1 MNENKNKYEIDV
13 MQLLEMMLRRWWI
26 IVIAVLLCVG
36 SAFVYTEFFV
46 KPTYTSTTSIY
57 IRGGGNLNIYQAILA
72 GQYQADDYPYILNSH
87 DTLQEAADNL
97 NLNTPTVVNGE
108 KEKYTAIGL
117 RGMISHQGGENN
129 IFQIKVTGSDPDETK
144 AIAEEVSRVFKLR
157 VAEITKSDV
166 SELYVESARKGT
178 LNSSGLKK
186 NILVGAALG
195 LIAGA
200 GIAILMGITNDVIY
214 SDEWLLNKFKD
225 EVPLLASV
233 PDTNSTKNGKGYY
246 KYKYYNYSRRNDTE
260 SRK

>member
-13 MQLLEMMLRRWWI
+13 MQLLEMLIKRWWI

-36 SAFVYTEFFV
+36 SAFAYTEFFV

-57 IRGGGNLNIYQAILA
+57 IRGGGNLSIYQAILA
-72 GQYQADDYPYILNSH
+72 GQYQADDYPEILGSYN
-87 DTLQEAADNL
+87 TLEEATINL
-97 NLNTPTVVNGE
+97 NKWAVENG
-108 KEKYTAIGL
+108 KEAKYTEAGV
-117 RGMISHQGGENN
+117 RSMISYQIGENN
-129 IFQIKVTGSDPDETK
+129 IFKIKVTGSDADETK
-144 AIAEEVSRVFKLR
+144 LVADAVSKVFKHR
-157 VAEITKSDV
+157 VEIITEANVAEMD
-166 SELYVESARKGT
+166 VESARKGT

-200 GIAILMGITNDVIY
+200 GITILMGIANDVIY

-225 EVPLLASV
+225 EVPLLASI

-246 KYKYYNYSRRNDTE
+246 KYKYYNYSNHNDTE